1 MVKRGKATPSIGT
14 RAMFSMGGRRRS
26 VPVIDPHS
34 DDDGADGGI
43 AQRVLRVLAA
53 FAHGPVRPTVEDIA
67 SLTGFPRSS
76 TYRYISI
83 LKEAGFIADDR
94 SGRLEVTPLSVGF
107 ARASQQGNSLVA
119 VARPLMRKLTEG
131 SRELTLLAK
140 RSGHFGVCIEICES
154 LMPVRY
160 TFELGT
166 MLPLHEKRALRRT
179 LLAFA
184 PERLQDR
191 IVAQAMRLDPKYR
204 PRIPLLKRELQAI
217 RARGYAES
225 EAEITPDL
233 WGVAAPVFCNS
244 MTDTVLVMLAPG
256 YRISRTERARLR
268 STVRTAAQEISERI
282 TYLTM

>member
-1 MVKRGKATPSIGT
+1 MVKRNKATPSIST
-14 RAMFSMGGRRRS
+14 RAKISMGGRRRAT
-26 VPVIDPHS
+26 PVIDPHS
-34 DDDGADGGI
+34 GDDGPSGGI
-43 AQRVLRVLAA
+43 ARRVLRVLAT
-53 FAHGPVRPTVEDIA
+53 FAHGPVRPTVDEIA

-94 SGRLEVTPLSVGF
+94 SGKLEVTPLSIGF

-119 VARPLMRKLTEG
+119 VARPLMMKLTEG

-140 RSGHFGVCIEICES
+140 RSGHYGVCIEICES

-166 MLPLHEKRALRRT
+166 MLPLHEKGALRRT

-184 PERLQDR
+184 PEKLQDR
-191 IVAQAMRLDPKYR
+191 IFAQAMRLDPKYR

-225 EAEITPDL
+225 EAEVTPDL
-233 WGVAAPVFCNS
+233 WGVAAPIFCNS

-256 YRISRTERARLR
+256 YRIQRTERARLR
-268 STVRTAAQEISERI
+268 SAVRATAREISERI
-282 TYLTM
+282 TYPTL